1 MPKDTDY
8 QPITGKKMSEIT
20 SHLKGAD
27 QKEAIRW
34 NRYLM
39 TKDIY
44 VSTDDIAKKVSDRM
58 ERLVQ

>member
-1 MPKDTDY
+1 
-8 QPITGKKMSEIT
+8 MSEIT